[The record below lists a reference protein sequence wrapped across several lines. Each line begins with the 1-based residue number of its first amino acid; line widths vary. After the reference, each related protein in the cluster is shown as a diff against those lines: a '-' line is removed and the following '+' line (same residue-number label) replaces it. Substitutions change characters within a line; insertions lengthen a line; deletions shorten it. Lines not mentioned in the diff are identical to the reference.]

1 MVWQFSCEVFLKKDN
16 PFRLPLIVRG
26 YELDAFQHVNNA
38 VYLQYFEHA
47 RWMAL
52 KDLGPEWLQ
61 GQGLSLVVRKI
72 SLEYERPARVFDEL
86 VVGLW
91 VERIGRTSLTFGQD
105 LRRQDND
112 ARVAAAE
119 VVTVCLGADG
129 KPHAIPEEWRHLV
142 GWSDE
147 ETQTTK

>member
-1 MVWQFSCEVFLKKDN
+1 MKKDD
-16 PFRLPLIVRG
+16 PFRLPITVRG

-52 KDLGPEWLQ
+52 RELGPDWLQ
-61 GQGLSLVVRKI
+61 GQGLTLVVRKVT
-72 SLEYERPARVFDEL
+72 LEYARPARVFDEL
-86 VVGLW
+86 VIRLW

-105 LRRQDND
+105 LRRQDDD
-112 ARVAAAE
+112 ALVASAD

-129 KPHAIPEEWRHLV
+129 RPHAVPDEWRRLV

-147 ETQTTK
+147 ETSTTK